1 MDGAVCFLPEQRLW
15 ASGSLCIARVRTD
28 GLREQGLPAVEV
40 LPGSDGVEGEEE
52 ADSPAEPAAS
62 PHPEFA
68 GFVAGVMEREC
79 DQL

>member
-28 GLREQGLPAVEV
+28 GLREQGLP
-40 LPGSDGVEGEEE
+40 GSDGVEGEEE
-52 ADSPAEPAAS
+52 ADSPAELAAS